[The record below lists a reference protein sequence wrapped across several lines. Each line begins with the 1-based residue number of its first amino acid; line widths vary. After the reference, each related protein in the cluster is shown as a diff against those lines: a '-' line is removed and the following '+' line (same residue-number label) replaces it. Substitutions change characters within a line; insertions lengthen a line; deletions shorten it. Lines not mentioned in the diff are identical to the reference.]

1 ATSCQRGN
9 ALAGAV
15 IQHRGAIIPKAFTQP
30 ALGVV

>member
-1 ATSCQRGN
+1 
-9 ALAGAV
+9 LAGAV